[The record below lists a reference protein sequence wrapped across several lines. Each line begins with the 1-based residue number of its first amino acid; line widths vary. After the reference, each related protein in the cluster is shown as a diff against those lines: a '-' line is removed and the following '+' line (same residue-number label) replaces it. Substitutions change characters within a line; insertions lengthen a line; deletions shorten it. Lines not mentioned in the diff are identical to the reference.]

1 MNEFIILVFLAVI
14 GVQNL
19 ICLAI
24 GLMIG
29 MRLSKGETLNPIEA
43 IKEHKAKAEA
53 KREAKEEQ
61 NMIDTIL
68 RNIDNYDGTGF
79 GQMDVPRG

>member
-1 MNEFIILVFLAVI
+1 MNELIILAFLLAV
-14 GVQNL
+14 GMQNL
-19 ICLAI
+19 ICVII
-24 GLMIG
+24 GMMIG
-29 MRLSKGETLNPIEA
+29 KALKGSLNPVEA
-43 IKEHKAKAEA
+43 IKEHKAEVEA
-53 KREAKEEQ
+53 RREAKEEQ

>member
-1 MNEFIILVFLAVI
+1 MEYFIVLALLLVVGIQNVI
-14 GVQNL
+14 CV
-19 ICLAI
+19 AI
-24 GLMIG
+24 GIMVG
-29 MRLSKGETLNPIEA
+29 MTLSKGQSPIEV
-43 IKEHKAKAEA
+43 IKEHREKAEA
-53 KREAKEEQ
+53 RKEAKEEQ